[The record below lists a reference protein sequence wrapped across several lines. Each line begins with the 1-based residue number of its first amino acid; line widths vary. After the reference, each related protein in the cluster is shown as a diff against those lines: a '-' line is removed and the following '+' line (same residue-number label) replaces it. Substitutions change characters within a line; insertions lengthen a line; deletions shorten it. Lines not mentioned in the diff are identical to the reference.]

1 MRGCIIRYFP
11 PQVWWWRR
19 RRRRILARRM
29 VEMWQVRTAPRRGSA
44 QLSSAHRTPTPGM
57 WQANRQ
63 GGSMGSRPP
72 GCGAK
77 VRGKDLITQ
86 PLIQLIIQ
94 LSS

>member
-29 VEMWQVRTAPRRGSA
+29 VEMWQ
-44 QLSSAHRTPTPGM
+44 
-57 WQANRQ
+57 ANRQ

-77 VRGKDLITQ
+77 VRGKYLINQ
-86 PLIQLIIQ
+86 PLIQVLLQ
-94 LSS
+94 LSV